1 MEITPAEAMTLSLI
15 AELVAAKDIIKA
27 KTFLKILRGKVYK
40 IAQLTI
46 SLKIYS
52 QDKEDS
58 EDDNIRIANKLLK
71 WAEYRLNRK

>member
-46 SLKIYS
+46 SLKMYS
-52 QDKEDS
+52 Q
-58 EDDNIRIANKLLK
+58 NK
-71 WAEYRLNRK
+71 